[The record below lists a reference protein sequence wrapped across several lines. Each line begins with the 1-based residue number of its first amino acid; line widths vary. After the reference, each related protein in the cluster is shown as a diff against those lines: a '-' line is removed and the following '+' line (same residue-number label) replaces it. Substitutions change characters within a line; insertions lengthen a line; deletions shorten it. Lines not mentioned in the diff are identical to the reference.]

1 MKDKQDIKILIADDH
16 QMFIDGVKSLLRKEK
31 NIRFIGEVN
40 DGDQA
45 LQFLENQEP
54 DLLISDISMPNLS
67 GVELVQLVKE
77 KWPQVKILVISMHSE
92 KEIIAEIMLAEAEG
106 YILKNSAKEKLIEAI
121 DEIASGGVHYAKEV
135 MTVMLQ
141 KIKKSAKSDL
151 KTKNLS
157 PRELEVIQL
166 LAKENSTQ
174 EIAEKL
180 FISPR
185 TVETHRKN
193 IMSKTKSKTI
203 IGLMKFIFRNGLI
216 T

>member
-1 MKDKQDIKILIADDH
+1 MENSGEIRILIADGH
-16 QMFIDGVKSLLRKEK
+16 QMFIDGVKSLLRREK
-31 NIRFIGEVN
+31 RMHFVGEVN
-40 DGDQA
+40 DGEDA
-45 LQFLENQEP
+45 LDFLKKNEI
-54 DLLISDISMPNLS
+54 DLLISDISMPKLS
-67 GVELVQLVKE
+67 GVELVKAVKDQ
-77 KWPQVKILVISMHSE
+77 WPSLKILVISMHAE

-106 YILKNSAKEKLIEAI
+106 YILKNAAKEELIHAI

-141 KIKKSAKSDL
+141 KIKKSAKSEIETQEL
-151 KTKNLS
+151 T
-157 PRELEVIQL
+157 PREMEILQL
-166 LAKENSTQ
+166 IAKEYSTQ
-174 EIAEKL
+174 EMAEKL

-193 IMSKTKSKTI
+193 IMTKTKSKTI

>member
-1 MKDKQDIKILIADDH
+1 MENSGEIRILIADDH
-16 QMFIDGVKSLLRKEK
+16 QMFIDGVKSLLRREK
-31 NIRFIGEVN
+31 RMHFVGEVN
-40 DGDQA
+40 DGEDA
-45 LQFLENQEP
+45 LDFLKKNEI
-54 DLLISDISMPNLS
+54 DLLISDISMPKLS
-67 GVELVQLVKE
+67 GVELVKAVKDQ
-77 KWPQVKILVISMHSE
+77 WPSLKILVISMHAE

-106 YILKNSAKEKLIEAI
+106 YILKNAAKEELIHAI

-141 KIKKSAKSDL
+141 KIKKSAKSEIETQDL
-151 KTKNLS
+151 T
-157 PRELEVIQL
+157 PREMEILQL
-166 LAKENSTQ
+166 IAKEYSTQ
-174 EIAEKL
+174 EMAEKL

-193 IMSKTKSKTI
+193 IMTKTKSKTI

>member
-1 MKDKQDIKILIADDH
+1 MENSGEIRILIADDH
-16 QMFIDGVKSLLRKEK
+16 QMFIDGVKSLLRREK
-31 NIRFIGEVN
+31 RMHFVGEVN
-40 DGDQA
+40 DGEDA
-45 LQFLENQEP
+45 LDFLKKNEI
-54 DLLISDISMPNLS
+54 DLLISDISMPKLS
-67 GVELVQLVKE
+67 GVELVKAVKDQ
-77 KWPQVKILVISMHSE
+77 WPSLKILVISMHAE

-106 YILKNSAKEKLIEAI
+106 YILKNAAKEELIHAI

-141 KIKKSAKSDL
+141 KIKKSAKSEIETQEL
-151 KTKNLS
+151 T
-157 PRELEVIQL
+157 PREMEILQL
-166 LAKENSTQ
+166 IAKEYSTQ
-174 EIAEKL
+174 EMAEKL

-193 IMSKTKSKTI
+193 IMTKTKSKTI